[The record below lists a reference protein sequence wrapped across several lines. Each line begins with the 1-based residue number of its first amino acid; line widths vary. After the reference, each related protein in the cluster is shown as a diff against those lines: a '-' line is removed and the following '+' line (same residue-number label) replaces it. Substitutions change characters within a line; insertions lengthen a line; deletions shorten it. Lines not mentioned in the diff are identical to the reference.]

1 MDYSVV
7 PFQLL
12 IFASPNDS
20 VPQGQSNVSQYAFAF
35 DKYSTSDNHLQAMID
50 TQFLTIGLYYTIG
63 HSRNKQ

>member
-20 VPQGQSNVSQYAFAF
+20 VPQRQSNVSQYAFAF
-35 DKYSTSDNHLQAMID
+35 DKYSASDNHLA
-50 TQFLTIGLYYTIG
+50 
-63 HSRNKQ
+63 SAN